1 MFKHRIETSLSK
13 TLYGISMEMSFAENK
28 TAVLWRNFMQI
39 RKEFQ
44 EPLNPDLYSLQIYPK
59 NFFKEFNAQKT
70 FKKYALVELKEV
82 LQLPENA
89 EKFEL
94 IEGLY
99 LVIDFKGDGA
109 MFQEMF
115 LYVLNTLLPQLG
127 YKMDNRPHF
136 EILGEKYKNM
146 DPNSEEEVWIPIHPI
161 S

>member
-1 MFKHRIETSLSK
+1 MFKHRIETIASK

-28 TAVLWRNFMQI
+28 TAILWRSFMQM
-39 RKEFQ
+39 REEFQ
-44 EPLNPDLYSLQIYPK
+44 EPINLDLVSLQVYPEH
-59 NFFKEFNAQKT
+59 FFKEFNPQKT
-70 FKKYALVELKEV
+70 FRKYALVELEEV
-82 LQLPENA
+82 QHLPENA

-94 IEGLY
+94 SAGRY

-109 MFQEMF
+109 RFQEMF
-115 LYVLNTLLPQLG
+115 LYVLNTLLPTLG

-146 DPNSEEEVWIPIHPI
+146 DPQSEEEVWIPIQSI